1 MKKLK
6 IALSEALKE
15 TANKEN
21 AQPKAT
27 FRSVSSNARTTNVN
41 NSATALRA
49 AAQDTVTKKELV
61 TLKNMEI

>member
-6 IALSEALKE
+6 IALSEVLKE
-15 TANKEN
+15 TNKEN
-21 AQPKAT
+21 AQPRAT

-41 NSATALRA
+41 YSATALRA

-61 TLKNMEI
+61 TLLRMEI